1 MKKECLFWLTVTVAS
16 VHYDVILLL
25 WAFYNREHPG
35 RKMRQRKK
43 HIQHLKTKRDAGSE
57 YPHPRFQM
65 T

>member
-16 VHYDVILLL
+16 VHHDVILLL

-43 HIQHLKTKRDAGSE
+43 HIQHLIGETGAKITTTGRTTS
-57 YPHPRFQM
+57 
-65 T
+65 